1 MDEEQAR
8 ELIKA
13 FKMAQQGNWM
23 PITII
28 CAVFGLVFVLVGL
41 IIKKYIDDQKK
52 RNEKQDTFNDDIVK
66 TLNTTNTLLT
76 EFKYEF
82 QHIKYRQDEEKKQTE
97 KEIDELKKKTT
108 DNEID
113 YNLAKQTFELQYGVR
128 DLDGNVK
135 KDKRA

>member
-97 KEIDELKKKTT
+97 KEIDELKKKN
-108 DNEID
+108 DRQRD
-113 YNLAKQTFELQYGVR
+113 RLQSG
-128 DLDGNVK
+128 
-135 KDKRA
+135 

>member
-23 PITII
+23 PITVI

-41 IIKKYIDDQKK
+41 IVKKYIDDQKK

-82 QHIKYRQDEEKKQTE
+82 QHVKYRQDEEKKQTE
-97 KEIDELKKKTT
+97 KEIEELKKKTRN
-108 DNEID
+108 NELD
-113 YNLAKQTFELQYGVR
+113 YTLAEQTFKLQYNIV
-128 DLDGNVK
+128 DLDGNPK
-135 KDKRA
+135 KRKTG